1 MSLVVVVQLLLPF
14 HIPLGLFFIILSHA
28 EDRLMCL
35 WCNDETGT
43 ESALSVVVYYCCQW
57 KRNLNLPAQPAVNQ
71 YFTGSVLWRDDT
83 KTALREGGEGE
94 GKKGRKR
101 RIYLDIHW
109 HTFPPK
115 VRENKRQPL
124 LPRLCRTPELCTPC
138 STCCSLL
145 AFPAIALP
153 QKKKSPAVIQ
163 RLHRQKLHF
172 GINTMLD
179 RRVMSP
185 QWSISARTTR
195 EGTILDVPAKVFFHT
210 VFRLLAKF
218 DFIFSF
224 LGSSE

>member
-1 MSLVVVVQLLLPF
+1 MALATSSTYSLLRHLWCLWWLLLSSLF
-14 HIPLGLFFIILSHA
+14 LSTYLWVFFFIILSHA

-57 KRNLNLPAQPAVNQ
+57 KRNLNLAAQPAVNQ

-124 LPRLCRTPELCTPC
+124 LPRLCHTPELCTPC
-138 STCCSLL
+138 SSCCSLL

-153 QKKKSPAVIQ
+153 QK
-163 RLHRQKLHF
+163 RQ
-172 GINTMLD
+172 
-179 RRVMSP
+179 S
-185 QWSISARTTR
+185 SS
-195 EGTILDVPAKVFFHT
+195 HT
-210 VFRLLAKF
+210 VIAQTKAALWYQYHVR
-218 DFIFSF
+218 
-224 LGSSE
+224 